1 MRVITDKDREK
12 LVHKTRL
19 FRSCLQIKKRNSKNK
34 KRANLIKIFKN
45 DASKIWAELN
55 RDDCAN
61 EGDVKLR
68 NDLLNHFVEIGQ
80 PTNEKY
86 FNKKHL
92 EEIQSFLKEYESS
105 SNLNEGTNHEINEI
119 LNKNFTL
126 EEIEFAIDGLKT
138 NKSPGVDSIPAE
150 FVKHCKNRLSVEL
163 HIMFNYILEKH
174 EFPESWAEGLKSA
187 IFKSGLRNKPSN
199 YRGITILGIFA
210 KIFEKLVSN
219 RLAVICMIIIIISKL
234 TIKTNKIEH

>member
-1 MRVITDKDREK
+1 M
-12 LVHKTRL
+12 
-19 FRSCLQIKKRNSKNK
+19 
-34 KRANLIKIFKN
+34 IKIFKN

-68 NDLLNHFVEIGQ
+68 NDLLNHFVKIGQ

-119 LNKNFTL
+119 LNKKSRKNF
-126 EEIEFAIDGLKT
+126 
-138 NKSPGVDSIPAE
+138 
-150 FVKHCKNRLSVEL
+150 
-163 HIMFNYILEKH
+163 
-174 EFPESWAEGLKSA
+174 
-187 IFKSGLRNKPSN
+187 
-199 YRGITILGIFA
+199 
-210 KIFEKLVSN
+210 
-219 RLAVICMIIIIISKL
+219 ICF
-234 TIKTNKIEH
+234 